1 MAQLSRRMSER
12 SDEAAQQV
20 AEARALFTDFL
31 ISARNRAGCSLD
43 EIALATKIPARHL
56 AALEQG
62 RVDELPRGV
71 YRRAIVRTYAIA
83 IALDPS
89 LVLERFSQVFGA
101 DAAFSEWQ
109 TVPPP
114 ARPRPTA
121 VLRYPSVPVAPGPP
135 TLVSPRFGGA
145 TTSPTPTPTPPLSLS
160 AEEDDAPD
168 RMPLLLA
175 AIGVVLVAGFAYVL
189 LPSEDSARPTGSVA
203 PAAAPAPIV
212 GTGATPAAPAAT
224 DSVQQASVTLPGSTA
239 LQQSASTATSTGEQP
254 GTAAVESRLVVTS
267 NPSGARVTVDGIG
280 WGVTPVTIRHLS
292 PGVKLVRVTK
302 DGYVGQERAVTMG
315 EQGAVAARIT
325 LQPRD

>member
-12 SDEAAQQV
+12 SDEAAQQLG
-20 AEARALFTDFL
+20 EARALFTDFL
-31 ISARNRAGCSLD
+31 ISARNRAGSSLD

-83 IALDPS
+83 VALDPS

-109 TVPPP
+109 TVPP

-121 VLRYPSVPVAPGPP
+121 VVRYPSVPVASGPR
-135 TLVSPRFGGA
+135 TLVSPRLGA
-145 TTSPTPTPTPPLSLS
+145 ATPIPPPALNLSD
-160 AEEDDAPD
+160 EEDDAPD

-189 LPSEDSARPTGSVA
+189 LPSEDSARTTGSV
-203 PAAAPAPIV
+203 PAAVEPGPIV
-212 GTGATPAAPAAT
+212 RTGAMPAAPAAR
-224 DSVQQASVTLPGSTA
+224 DSVQQASATLPGSTA
-239 LQQSASTATSTGEQP
+239 FEESTATATNTGEQAD
-254 GTAAVESRLVVTS
+254 TAAAQSRLVVTS
-267 NPSGARVTVDGIG
+267 DPSGARVTVDGIG

-302 DGYVGQERAVTMG
+302 DGYVGQERAVNMG
-315 EQGAVAARIT
+315 EQGAVAARLT
-325 LQPRD
+325 LQARD